1 VIGGMPNQR
10 QERHRSALAAVA
22 AVLMLAVPAMLGGA
36 APAAATTGFSIHNP
50 QRDGLTGRPLSCPDP
65 SVVGAVRGDWR
76 YFLVCTSDNA
86 GNAFPIWMS
95 EDLQHW
101 YPDGFVFAGGHEPA
115 WAVPSGA
122 HTRGRFWAP
131 SIYRIGGRWVVY
143 FAAQYN
149 PASRALPRHAVSR
162 RTMVIGVATSRSLAG
177 PWHTAI
183 LHWPGQF
190 NAVNRPQQR
199 ELVGGDID
207 PGVVRDPR
215 SGQLYLFWAEQ
226 RTQIWEGALSPDGMR
241 VDPHIRVA
249 LHVTKP
255 WECDPLSRKC
265 TVEGPEP
272 FYHDGQVYLL
282 YSAASTW
289 DSSYAVG
296 TAAAPDVLDPAHP
309 FVKLAQPILHSAGSV
324 VGPGRVSHPITGP
337 GGESLILYHALL
349 APSRAHISASRILM
363 LGTLSWDGGWPA
375 IGGD

>member
-1 VIGGMPNQR
+1 MPNQR
-10 QERHRSALAAVA
+10 QKSHRSALAAA
-22 AVLMLAVPAMLGGA
+22 AVALLLAVPAMLWSVAPAGA
-36 APAAATTGFSIHNP
+36 AAGFSIHNP

-65 SVVGAVRGDWR
+65 SVIGAVRGHWR
-76 YFLVCTSDNA
+76 YFLLCTSDNA

-101 YPDGFVFAGGHEPA
+101 YPDGVVFAGGHEPA
-115 WAVPSGA
+115 WAVPSGP

-131 SIYRIGGRWVVY
+131 SIYRIGNRWVVY

-149 PASRALPRHAVSR
+149 PASRALPRHTVSR

-190 NAVNRPQQR
+190 NAVNGPHQR

-249 LHVTKP
+249 LNVTEP

-272 FYHDGQVYLL
+272 FFHDGQVYLL

-289 DSSYAVG
+289 DGSYAVG
-296 TAAAPDVLDPAHP
+296 SAAALDVLDPAHP

-363 LGTLSWDGGWPA
+363 LGTLSWHGGWPA